1 MINFSD
7 IYSRIRQAA
16 RRHSPVNTVKLP
28 DVRKQRVGKLIDL
41 SIIIVSWNVREL
53 LDKCLASLQQTRRA
67 IRPGLQDVFS
77 FEVIVVDSASE
88 DGSAELIREHHSTVV
103 LLPQK
108 ENVGFTRGNN
118 IGLAQARGAYLLLL
132 NPDTEVCPHTL
143 ATMLDYMS
151 RHSRTGILGPH
162 TLNSDG
168 SHQSTRRRFPTLL
181 TGIFEST
188 WLSAWAPAAV
198 ERSYRMLDKRD
209 DDIVEADWVQ
219 GSALLLR
226 REVYDRIGG
235 LDEGFTMYSEEL
247 DYCRRAKSAGWQV
260 AYHGG
265 AYITH
270 HGGKSSQQV
279 GALKQILFQSSK
291 LRYFRK
297 HHGYGHYL
305 VLRAVLLL
313 QFSWQLFLECV
324 KGALGHKRDLRA
336 QRVRIYWQVLRY
348 GLKAKP

>member
-1 MINFSD
+1 MLRSYGD
-7 IYSRIRQAA
+7 GS
-16 RRHSPVNTVKLP
+16 L
-28 DVRKQRVGKLIDL
+28 LDL
-41 SIIIVSWNVREL
+41 SIIIVSWNVGEL
-53 LDKCLASLQQTRRA
+53 LDRCLASLHKTRRA
-67 IRPGLQDVFS
+67 TRPGSQDEFS
-77 FEVIVVDSASE
+77 FEIIVVDSASE
-88 DGSAELIREHHSTVV
+88 DGSAELVRERHSTVV

-132 NPDTEVCPHTL
+132 NPDTEVSPDAL
-143 ATMLDYMS
+143 ATMLDYMN
-151 RHSRTGILGPH
+151 RHPRTGILGPH
-162 TLNSDG
+162 TLNSDD

-198 ERSYRMLDKRD
+198 ERTYRMLDTRD
-209 DDIVEADWVQ
+209 DDILQADWVQ

-226 REVYDRIGG
+226 REVYDGIGG

-247 DYCRRAKSAGWQV
+247 DYCRRAKSAGWGV
-260 AYHGG
+260 TYHGG

-270 HGGKSSQQV
+270 HGGKSSEQA
-279 GALKQILFQSSK
+279 GALKQIHFQSSK

-305 VLRAVLLL
+305 ILRAILLL
-313 QFSWQLFLECV
+313 QFSWQLCLESV

-336 QRVRIYWQVLRY
+336 RRIRIYWQVLRN
-348 GLKAKP
+348 GLKAQV